1 MIYFMPKIYQRFLI
15 LSIMQVIKA
24 KVLGFC
30 AGVRRTVNLALNAA
44 KKYDKRLFTMGP
56 LIHNERVLND
66 LENLGFSTLDE
77 TKLPETLFRSVT
89 IIRAHGIGPQTRA
102 ELLRRGTKI
111 IDATCPKVRKSQLKA
126 RELYEK
132 GIVLF
137 IAGEKKHAEVRGI
150 RMFAPNSIVIESKN
164 EVFGA
169 VKTLLSRDKS
179 VKTAIIGQTTIS
191 EAEYQSICAE
201 IKRFFPD
208 LMVYN
213 TICAATKARQDAL
226 AAICTKADAL
236 IVAGDPASSNTRR
249 LLAIAEEHAKPAWIV
264 CSAAALP
271 PGLGSFNTIGL
282 SAGTSTPD
290 ALINEIERE
299 LSGTA
304 PCRPQRYT

>member
-1 MIYFMPKIYQRFLI
+1 
-15 LSIMQVIKA
+15 MQIIRA
-24 KVLGFC
+24 KFLGFC
-30 AGVRRTVNLALNAA
+30 AGVRRTVNLATDTA
-44 KKYDKRLFTMGP
+44 KKYDYRLFTMGP
-56 LIHNERVLND
+56 LIHNERVLKE
-66 LENLGFSTLDE
+66 LENLGFSILDE
-77 TKLPETLFRSVT
+77 TNLPETLSRSVT
-89 IIRAHGIGPQTRA
+89 IIRAHGIGPQTKA

-126 RELYEK
+126 RELCEK
-132 GIVLF
+132 GITLF

-164 EVFGA
+164 EVPEA
-169 VKTLLSRDKS
+169 IKSILPTDKP

-191 EAEYQSICAE
+191 ETEYKSICAE

-226 AAICTKADAL
+226 TALCAKADA
-236 IVAGDPASSNTRR
+236 IIIAGDPASSNTRR

-264 CSAAALP
+264 CSADALP
-271 PGLGSFNTIGL
+271 PGIDSFHTIGL

-290 ALINEIERE
+290 TLINEIEQEIVLRYNA
-299 LSGTA
+299 SKS
-304 PCRPQRYT
+304 PCLLD